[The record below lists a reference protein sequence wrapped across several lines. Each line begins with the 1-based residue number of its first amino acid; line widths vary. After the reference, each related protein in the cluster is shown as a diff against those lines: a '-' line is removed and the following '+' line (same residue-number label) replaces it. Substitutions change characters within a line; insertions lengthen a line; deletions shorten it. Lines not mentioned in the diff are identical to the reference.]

1 MSSYFNPSDRQKEI
15 YTKGALGH
23 KPKIPIDFKTLELKA
38 SKILSK
44 NAFGYIAT
52 GAGQEE
58 GVFNNQKAFSS
69 WNIVPSV
76 ASGIQTLNTKIEL
89 LGLDLPW
96 PMMYAPI
103 GVLDLARPKG
113 DLLLAKASLE
123 SQIPMIISN
132 QSSTSMEEIARALP
146 SQNFWF
152 QLYFS
157 KSKELV
163 RSFVQRAEACGAK
176 AIVLTLDTTTLGWRQ
191 RDLNNAYLPFIRGLG
206 ITQYTSDPVFKE
218 LLQDVNQQKQKSSGN
233 IFQKLRLLHELLK
246 NYPGSYFGN
255 LKSREPIKAVRK
267 FIEIYSR
274 PELNWDD
281 IQWLKEISNVPIL
294 LKGILNPQDAQ
305 KALNLGIDGI
315 VVSNHGGRQIDRVIS
330 SLDALVEIKKVVPQ
344 NYPLIIDS
352 GIRTGTDIFIAMAL
366 GAKAVLLGRPYVY
379 GMTLNGSHGI
389 LEVTKNILAE
399 FEITMKLTG
408 CPNIESITEEK
419 LVKKLALKKV

>member
-1 MSSYFNPSDRQKEI
+1 MSSSFNPSDRQKEI
-15 YTKGALGH
+15 YTEGALGH
-23 KPKIPIDFKTLELKA
+23 QPKIPVDFKSLELQA

-58 GVFNNQKAFSS
+58 GIFNNQKAFSS
-69 WNIVPSV
+69 WNIIPSI
-76 ASGIQTLNTKIEL
+76 ASGIQNLDTKRQI

-96 PMMYAPI
+96 PMMFAPI

-113 DLLLAKASLE
+113 DLLLAKASVE

-132 QSSTSMEEIARALP
+132 QASTSMEEVAKALT

-163 RSFVQRAEACGAK
+163 RNFVQRAEACGAK
-176 AIVLTLDTTTLGWRQ
+176 GIILTLDTTTLGWRQ

-206 ITQYTSDPVFKE
+206 IAQYTSDPVFKE
-218 LLQDVNQQKQKSSGN
+218 LLKDVNLQTQKSAGN

-246 NYPGSYFGN
+246 NYPGSYFEN
-255 LKSREPIKAVRK
+255 LKSKEPIKAVRK

-281 IQWLKEISNVPIL
+281 IQWLKEISNIPVL
-294 LKGILNPQDAQ
+294 LKGILHPNDALQ
-305 KALNLGIDGI
+305 AIKLGIDGI
-315 VVSNHGGRQIDRVIS
+315 VISNHGGRQIDRVIS
-330 SLDALVEIKKVVPQ
+330 SLDALVEIKKVVPKD
-344 NYPLIIDS
+344 YPLILDS
-352 GIRTGTDIFIAMAL
+352 GIRTGTDIFMALAL
-366 GAKAVLLGRPYVY
+366 GAKTVLLGRPYVY
-379 GMTLNGSHGI
+379 ALAINGSKGV
-389 LEVTKNILAE
+389 LEITKNILAE
-399 FEITMKLTG
+399 FEITMKLAG

-419 LVKKLALKKV
+419 LVRK